1 MIFFPAID
9 IRGGKCIRLKKGLLK
24 NMKTYND
31 DPIDQAKNFEKIGC
45 SWIHLV
51 DIDGAFSGS
60 PKNHEIIFD
69 IKKQTQCKIQVG
81 GGIRNIETIQK
92 FLANGVDRVIIGT
105 VAAKDPGFVEQVC
118 KLFPNRIVVG
128 IDTKYEK
135 VAIEGWTKT
144 SGKTIYEL
152 VSLYEDIGVK
162 TIVCTDINKDGLL
175 QGINFSQIKKLLK
188 STNMNIIASGG
199 VSSLDDLR
207 KLKNL
212 NCTNLEGVIS
222 GKAIYEKKFL
232 VQEALDILC

>member
-1 MIFFPAID
+1 M
-9 IRGGKCIRLKKGLLK
+9 
-24 NMKTYND
+24 
-31 DPIDQAKNFEKIGC
+31 
-45 SWIHLV
+45 
-51 DIDGAFSGS
+51 
-60 PKNHEIIFD
+60 
-69 IKKQTQCKIQVG
+69 
-81 GGIRNIETIQK
+81 
-92 FLANGVDRVIIGT
+92 ANGVDRVIIGT
-105 VAAKDPGFVEQVC
+105 VAANDPSFVEQVC

-162 TIVCTDINKDGLL
+162 TIIYTDINKDGLL
-175 QGINFSQIKKLLK
+175 KGINFSQIKKLLK

-212 NCTNLEGVIS
+212 NCSNLEGVIS